1 MNEYNFTS
9 GYFKALSQNLAE
21 KSEDNLKA
29 YRKDAVDAQ
38 NRATAST
45 AATAAAD
52 REANAPTRAAAVNL
66 SDAEV
71 LYKKAAT
78 KAKVREDSAIDAL
91 MNNKIVRKALGLPP
105 LDENTALEP
114 PPKGGDRKYTD
125 SVTSYF
131 PSADGNPVAA
141 IPVAAVA
148 PSVAPPDAITPPA
161 AVATPAPPPAAVA
174 AIPAPSTSSRVPPRP
189 TVNGLPSSGPKGLE
203 WVKKYGKTHNDDG
216 TPKVIAK
223 ADGGFITD
231 GGVVTNSFG
240 LAYTD
245 APPKGYAN
253 GTMGGVNTIEKDP
266 AAINSEL
273 LNSDSVAKT
282 ASAAPAAA
290 AAPAPAAIDKLAK
303 TNEDNADSITRNIYG
318 ATPKEFGAMMG
329 AFGLLNFVT
338 GKATAQ
344 DLMANAASMKKMQVE
359 GVGVAMQEALTGNMK
374 RALKLFSES
383 GDDRGEGIASLEKI
397 KINNPLAG
405 FNKTFQNS
413 YDGIQINYKDGS
425 KITMDPRKFLVEA
438 AGTAAGLK
446 AEADLTESMQKA
458 ASSSD
463 STAASRFATTTSA
476 QSSANNLAYNVNRDN
491 ESNARIKEQK
501 LDDGLTR
508 RQNNEQRI
516 AQTDYR
522 TQITSLGTPGVDY
535 IADAGKRGRVSQ
547 MLETQV
553 NIIASTVD
561 ANILG
566 IQDDPKFITNKR
578 STYNSVKRDFE
589 TMPSQPP
596 FKIGNDFYLK
606 SRSGNVIRLTDYQQ
620 YQKNSDQKRAEIA
633 RPVSD

>member
-359 GVGVAMQEALTGNMK
+359 GVGVAMQEALT
-374 RALKLFSES
+374 
-383 GDDRGEGIASLEKI
+383 
-397 KINNPLAG
+397 
-405 FNKTFQNS
+405 
-413 YDGIQINYKDGS
+413 
-425 KITMDPRKFLVEA
+425 
-438 AGTAAGLK
+438 
-446 AEADLTESMQKA
+446 
-458 ASSSD
+458 
-463 STAASRFATTTSA
+463 
-476 QSSANNLAYNVNRDN
+476 
-491 ESNARIKEQK
+491 
-501 LDDGLTR
+501 
-508 RQNNEQRI
+508 
-516 AQTDYR
+516 
-522 TQITSLGTPGVDY
+522 
-535 IADAGKRGRVSQ
+535 
-547 MLETQV
+547 
-553 NIIASTVD
+553 
-561 ANILG
+561 
-566 IQDDPKFITNKR
+566 
-578 STYNSVKRDFE
+578 
-589 TMPSQPP
+589 
-596 FKIGNDFYLK
+596 
-606 SRSGNVIRLTDYQQ
+606 
-620 YQKNSDQKRAEIA
+620 
-633 RPVSD
+633 

>member
-52 REANAPTRAAAVNL
+52 REAMAPGR
-66 SDAEV
+66 DAEA
-71 LYKKAAT
+71 LYKKALTGAQ
-78 KAKVREDSAIDAL
+78 VRTDSAIDAL
-91 MNNKIVRKALGLPP
+91 MKNKTVRKTLGLPP

-114 PPKGGDRKYTD
+114 PVKDRRMADANTY
-125 SVTSYF
+125 YI
-131 PSADGNPVAA
+131 PSANNQPNIVSSAPSESA
-141 IPVAAVA
+141 IPAAVVDA
-148 PSVAPPDAITPPA
+148 PVAPPAAITTPA
-161 AVATPAPPPAAVA
+161 AVAPPAAVA

-189 TVNGLPSSGPKGLE
+189 TVNNLPSTGPKGLE

-231 GGVVTNSFG
+231 GGVVTNNFG

-253 GTMGGVNTIEKDP
+253 GTVGGVNTIEKDP
-266 AAINSEL
+266 AAIDPAL

-282 ASAAPAAA
+282 APAAPATA

-344 DLMANAASMKKMQVE
+344 DLMTNAASMKKMQVE

-383 GDDRGEGIASLEKI
+383 GDDRGEGIDSLEKI

-438 AGTAAGLK
+438 AGTAAVLK
-446 AEADLTESMQKA
+446 AEADLAESLQKA
-458 ASSSD
+458 ASS
-463 STAASRFATTTSA
+463 AASTDASRYATTTSA
-476 QSSANNLAYNVNRDN
+476 QSNANNLAYNVNRDTENNVRLKN
-491 ESNARIKEQK
+491 EK
-501 LDDGLTR
+501 LEAGLAR

-561 ANILG
+561 ANIIG

-596 FKIGNDFYLK
+596 FKIGDDFYLK

>member
-29 YRKDAVDAQ
+29 YRKDAVAAQ
-38 NRATAST
+38 REATAST
-45 AATAAAD
+45 AAIAAAD
-52 REANAPTRAAAVNL
+52 RAAMTPTR
-66 SDAEV
+66 DAEV
-71 LYKKAAT
+71 LYKKALT
-78 KAKVREDSAIDAL
+78 GAKVREDASIEAL
-91 MNNKIVRKALGLPP
+91 MKNKIVRKALGLPP

-114 PPKGGDRKYTD
+114 PVKDRRMADAGTY
-125 SVTSYF
+125 YI
-131 PSADGNPVAA
+131 PSANNEPNIVSSAPSESA
-141 IPVAAVA
+141 IPV
-148 PSVAPPDAITPPA
+148 VAPPVAPAAITPPA
-161 AVATPAPPPAAVA
+161 AVAPPVAPPAAVA
-174 AIPAPSTSSRVPPRP
+174 AIPAPSTSARVAPRP
-189 TVNGLPSSGPKGLE
+189 TVNNLPSTGPKGLE

-231 GGVVTNSFG
+231 GGVVTNNFG

-253 GTMGGVNTIEKDP
+253 GTVGGVNTIEKDP

-282 ASAAPAAA
+282 VPAASAAAPV
-290 AAPAPAAIDKLAK
+290 PAPAAIDKLAK

-338 GKATAQ
+338 GKATTQ
-344 DLMANAASMKKMQVE
+344 DLMANAASMKKMQIE

-438 AGTAAGLK
+438 AGTAAVLK
-446 AEADLTESMQKA
+446 AEADLTESLQKA
-458 ASSSD
+458 ASSEA

-476 QSSANNLAYNVNRDN
+476 QSSANNLAYNVNRDA
-491 ESNARIKEQK
+491 ESNVQRKDQK
-501 LDDGLTR
+501 FEEALTR

-596 FKIGNDFYLK
+596 FKIGDDFYLK